1 LSERSGR
8 SARLAV
14 WLALAGFA
22 AAGAQYAL
30 TKSMHQDVAYYVN
43 AVERWLG
50 GARLY
55 RDMIDVNVPTIYW
68 VMAAPVW
75 IAQRLGL
82 PSTLVFNLF
91 VLALAALSAAAVWRL
106 ARRAVAGASLVPDA
120 AAGALLIWCAALVG
134 HDFGQREHLAT
145 FLLAPYAAARAA
157 AGREPG
163 SSGLRILIGLC
174 AGLGLALKPYF
185 VLIVLGMEGAL
196 LLRRGRAWRPSIET
210 AALVLSAGA
219 CAVATIVLVPDY
231 MGRILPLA
239 RATYHGFEW
248 PLATMLGAQG
258 PRTFGCFALA
268 LLALP
273 LAWRVERRTGDVAA
287 VLAGGALGGFA
298 SFLIQSKG
306 WLYQLTP
313 ALTYA
318 TAAFAMVAVA
328 LAESWISSWRD
339 RRRASVAVGLCL
351 AAMAAVLALELGR
364 LFRSD
369 AALQQRQAPVLEAVR
384 DYARGGGPALFIS
397 IEVDYTFPAVN
408 YAGASYPYRWHH
420 LLPMPGFYRGF
431 RPGPSGRPFRAPDEM
446 GPLERSFFETFIED
460 AIAHPPRLVLV
471 DRRRLVRPGLAP
483 ELDLLAYFCQ
493 SPRFAELLAEYG
505 WLGRRG
511 SYDVLVPLPSDPPT
525 GGACA
530 TPAPHPEGEPS
541 S

>member
-1 LSERSGR
+1 MSERNGR

-22 AAGAQYAL
+22 AAGAHYAL

-82 PSTLVFNLF
+82 PSTLLFNLF
-91 VLALAALSAAAVWRL
+91 VLAMAVLSTAAVWRL
-106 ARRAVAGASLVPDA
+106 AARALPSASFVPDA

-145 FLLAPYAAARAA
+145 MLLAPYALARAA
-157 AGREPG
+157 AGREVG
-163 SSGLRILIGLC
+163 SGTRILIGLC
-174 AGLGLALKPYF
+174 AGVGLALKPHF
-185 VLIVLGMEGAL
+185 ALIVIGMEGAL
-196 LLRRGRAWRPSIET
+196 LARRGRAWRPTVET
-210 AALVLSAGA
+210 AALVLAAGA
-219 CAVATIVLVPDY
+219 CAAATILLVPDY
-231 MGRILPLA
+231 VDRILPLA

-248 PLATMLGAQG
+248 PLPSLIGTQG
-258 PRTFGCFALA
+258 PRTFGAFALA
-268 LLALP
+268 LLAVP
-273 LAWRVERRTGDVAA
+273 LAWTIERRAGDIAA

-298 SFLIQSKG
+298 SFLVQSKG

-318 TAAFAMVAVA
+318 TAAFAVAAAALAGRWIALRRERWSALAVA
-328 LAESWISSWRD
+328 I
-339 RRRASVAVGLCL
+339 LCGG
-351 AAMAAVLALELGR
+351 VLATALMLELGR
-364 LFRSD
+364 LSRSD
-369 AALQQRQAPVLEAVR
+369 AALQERQAPLVETVR
-384 DYARGGGPALFIS
+384 QHAGGGGPALFIS

-420 LLPMPGFYRGF
+420 LLPMPGLYRGF
-431 RPGPSGRPFRAPDEM
+431 EPGPDGRAFRAPEQM
-446 GPLERSFFETFIED
+446 GPLEREFFDSFIED
-460 AIAHPPRLVLV
+460 AVAHPPRVILV

-493 SPRFAELLAEYG
+493 SPRFAQLVAAYD

-511 SYDVLVPLPSDPPT
+511 SYDVLVPRPASPASA
-525 GGACA
+525 GACA
-530 TPAPHPEGEPS
+530 TPAPAEPS